1 MPDPELHYRG
11 RFAPSPTGPLHL
23 GSLIAALASYLD
35 ARASAGTW
43 LVRMEDLDPPREQ
56 PGAADAILRGL
67 EAHGLHWDEDLM
79 WQSQRHDAYRAALAQ
94 LRAAGRLFRCDC
106 TRAMLGPGGACGGRC
121 APRQDAV
128 TQPCAWRVEV
138 DPDSR
143 IVLVDH
149 IQGSL
154 DTALGREL
162 PDFTL
167 LRKDGLFAYQL
178 AVVVDDGAQ
187 GITDIV
193 RGSDLLDS
201 TPRQCYLQALLGLP
215 TPRYAH
221 LPVIT
226 NELGQKFSKQ
236 NHAPALDNRRAAD
249 NLRLALRFLQQPT
262 PPEDLGSPEALLAH
276 AVSHWQL
283 SLVPR
288 QMAASA
294 SSLTELYPFCPLQ

>member
-1 MPDPELHYRG
+1 LPDPEPLYRG

-35 ARASAGTW
+35 ARAGAGRW

-67 EAHGLHWDEDLM
+67 EAHGLYWDEEVM
-79 WQSQRHDAYRAALAQ
+79 WQSRRHDAYRAALAQ
-94 LRAAGRLFRCDC
+94 LRSAGKLFRCDC

-121 APRQDAV
+121 GPRQGAV
-128 TQPCAWRVEV
+128 TEPCAWRVAV
-138 DPDSR
+138 DPQSH

-149 IQGSL
+149 IQGTL
-154 DTALGREL
+154 ETALGREL

-187 GITDIV
+187 AITDIV
-193 RGSDLLDS
+193 RGSDLLES
-201 TPRQCYLQALLGLP
+201 TPRQCYLQGLLGLP

-226 NELGQKFSKQ
+226 NEFGQKFSKQ
-236 NHAPALDNRRAAD
+236 NHAPPLDNRTAAD
-249 NLRLALRFLQQPT
+249 NLRRALRFLHQP
-262 PPEDLGSPEALLAH
+262 PPPGDLLSPEALLAH

-288 QMAASA
+288 RMAVCAA
-294 SSLTELYPFCPLQ
+294 ALAEPG

>member
-1 MPDPELHYRG
+1 LPDPDPRYRG

-23 GSLIAALASYLD
+23 GSLIAALASFLD
-35 ARASAGTW
+35 ARASAGQW

-67 EAHGLHWDEDLM
+67 EAHGLYWDGDVM
-79 WQSQRHDAYRAALAQ
+79 WQSRRHDAYQAALAQ
-94 LRAAGRLFRCDC
+94 LRAQGQLFRCDC
-106 TRAMLGPGGACGGRC
+106 TRAMLGPGGACSGRC
-121 APRQDAV
+121 RPRQDAV
-128 TQPCAWRVEV
+128 AEPSAWRIAV
-138 DPDSR
+138 DPESR
-143 IVLVDH
+143 IVLVDA
-149 IQGSL
+149 IQGTL

-178 AVVVDDGAQ
+178 AVVVDDAAQ
-187 GITDIV
+187 AITDIV

-201 TPRQCYLQALLGLP
+201 TPRQCYLQGLLGLP

-226 NELGQKFSKQ
+226 DKSGQKFSKQ
-236 NHAPALDNRRAAD
+236 NHAPPLNNQKAVD
-249 NLRLALRFLQQPT
+249 NLRQALRFLHQPAA
-262 PPEDLGSPEALLAH
+262 PEELDNPEALLAH
-276 AVSHWQL
+276 AINHWQL

-288 QMAASA
+288 QMTASA
-294 SSLTELYPFCPLQ
+294 AALVAPR